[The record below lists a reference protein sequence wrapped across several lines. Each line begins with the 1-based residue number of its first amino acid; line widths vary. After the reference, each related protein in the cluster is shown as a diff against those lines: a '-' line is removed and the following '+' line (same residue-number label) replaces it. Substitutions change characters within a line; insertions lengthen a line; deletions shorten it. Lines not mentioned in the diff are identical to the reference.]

1 MLRLLRMI
9 FALTASAAAAGAGA
23 VIAAEHEVKMLN
35 KSGAKLMQF
44 EPAFVKAAPGDTIK
58 FVPTNPSHNAQSI
71 PEMWPEGAEAFKG
84 DLNKEV
90 TLKVEKEGVYGVKCM
105 PHYPMGMVM
114 LIQVGQPSN
123 LDKVKASKAP
133 GAAAKNFDELFANVE

>member
-9 FALTASAAAAGAGA
+9 FALTASAAAAGA

-35 KSGAKLMQF
+35 KSGAKLLQF

-58 FVPTNPSHNAQSI
+58 FVSTNPSHNAQSI

-84 DLNKEV
+84 DVNKEV

-123 LDKVKASKAP
+123 LDKVKAFKAP
-133 GAAAKNFDELFANVE
+133 GAAAKNFDELFANVK